1 MEENSYLITTMNI
14 HLITVPYDMGQKDV
28 GVGQGPSRYLE
39 GGLASLVQSASGHT
53 VTLVPVDAGFSARIE
68 QVNGAITGAVAAA
81 VGIGAFP
88 LVVAGNCNS
97 CLGTLPAM
105 RPSGLGIVW
114 MDAHGDFHTRDSSI
128 SGNFDG
134 MALALAT
141 SQFVDESR
149 TMLLGVR
156 DLEAGE
162 RERVAGSRMRVIP
175 ATEWSDG
182 FVSKNLPQAERVY
195 LHIDVDVI
203 DARMNPGV
211 NFRGAGG
218 LAPEQVETA
227 VRTVRGRYPFAAA
240 ALTNFN
246 PNLDVDSKTR
256 NLGLRLAR
264 LISSLI

>member
-1 MEENSYLITTMNI
+1 MNI
-14 HLITVPYDMGQKDV
+14 HLITVPYDMGQKDIAV
-28 GVGQGPSRYLE
+28 GLGPSRYLE
-39 GGLASLVQSASGHT
+39 GGLGSLVQSASGHT
-53 VTLVPVDAGFSARIE
+53 VTLVPIDAGFSARIE
-68 QVNGAITGAVAAA
+68 QVNSALMGAVAAA

-97 CLGTLPAM
+97 CLGTLPAL

-114 MDAHGDFHTRDSSI
+114 FDAHGDFHTRETSI
-128 SGNFDG
+128 SGNLEG

-156 DLEAGE
+156 DLDAGE

-175 ATEWSDG
+175 AAEWSDG
-182 FVSKNLPQAERVY
+182 FVSKNLPQAERMY
-195 LHIDVDVI
+195 LHIDIDVI
-203 DARMNPGV
+203 DAAVNPGV

-218 LAPEQVETA
+218 LSLSQVETA
-227 VRTVRGRYPFAAA
+227 LRTIRGRYPIAAA
-240 ALTNFN
+240 ALTNYN
-246 PNLDVDSKTR
+246 PDRDVDWKTR

-264 LISSLI
+264 LIANIL